1 MAECPQRRGCPLGP
15 VALVDTKPR
24 IVGATATAVLRSGH
38 VSLVNHMSTLEYQCG
53 HGTLDLV
60 PKTRLR
66 ERRTVMRSTANANWN
81 RLPASA
87 ALQLRSQ
94 AGRYAF
100 PWARYEMAAAQGARQ
115 RAAQSR
121 SGSLSDSQRGSLAD
135 SPASKLARLE
145 AVLFL
150 TREPISTRK
159 LANLARLAD
168 GTEARTLLK
177 TLSRRYDQR
186 GSAIQIVEVAGG
198 VQMFT
203 RPVVS
208 DWIRRMHGE
217 SEEIR
222 LSAPALETL
231 AVVAYRQPVVRA
243 EVEAIRGVQCGE
255 ILRVL
260 MERDLLRIV
269 GRSEELGR
277 PFLYGTSKRF
287 LQVFGLRRLEELPPV
302 DQIQGSRAG

>member
-1 MAECPQRRGCPLGP
+1 
-15 VALVDTKPR
+15 
-24 IVGATATAVLRSGH
+24 
-38 VSLVNHMSTLEYQCG
+38 
-53 HGTLDLV
+53 
-60 PKTRLR
+60 
-66 ERRTVMRSTANANWN
+66 MRSTANSIWN
-81 RLPASA
+81 RPPVPT
-87 ALQLRSQ
+87 ALQLGSR

-100 PWARYEMAAAQGARQ
+100 PWAAHEIGAVLNASR
-115 RAAQSR
+115 RAAQS
-121 SGSLSDSQRGSLAD
+121 SGDLPSDLQRG
-135 SPASKLARLE
+135 PATDTPEGKLARLE

-150 TREPISTRK
+150 AREPISTRK

-203 RPVVS
+203 RPVVG

-277 PFLYGTSKRF
+277 PFLYGTTKRF
-287 LQVFGLRRLEELPPV
+287 LQIFGLRRLEELPPV
-302 DQIQGSRAG
+302 DQIQGSLAG